1 MSRIPIED
9 HASLVFKSGTYAQ
22 FGWNELDTSKSTL
35 PSWLGQATK
44 ILPSNTLN
52 NAAYFAFSIPGY
64 YMFRIEYTSMPN
76 YGSVH
81 QVYVNAD
88 TTGNSG
94 SYATYD
100 AVNLNHTGWSY
111 SIFYGTWTIYM
122 PIHFYQWRFTTKNT
136 SSSTATSQANPFKSV
151 EIYKL

>member
-88 TTGNSG
+88 TTENSG
-94 SYATYD
+94 SYATYN

-111 SIFYGTWTIYM
+111 SVFFRNLDDIYA
-122 PIHFYQWRFTTKNT
+122 NT
-136 SSSTATSQANPFKSV
+136 FLSV
-151 EIYKL
+151 EVYHEKYCIIDCYITSKSI